1 MLNYSDAVEILRL
14 SLAIC
19 KELNQ
24 KFEMNLNCNLTPHSK
39 QDVQSVNVFSRL
51 MNTFKGLFSLWKKK
65 TASKRDKLL
74 RPHNDLM

>member
-1 MLNYSDAVEILRL
+1 MLNYSDAVEILRQGI

-51 MNTFKGLFSLWKKK
+51 MNTFKGLFSLLK
-65 TASKRDKLL
+65 S
-74 RPHNDLM
+74 LMTT

>member
-1 MLNYSDAVEILRL
+1 MLNYSDAVEILRQGI

-39 QDVQSVNVFSRL
+39 QDMQSVNVFSRL
-51 MNTFKGLFSLWKKK
+51 MNTFKGLFSIKI
-65 TASKRDKLL
+65 SYD
-74 RPHNDLM
+74 HINFNDLI